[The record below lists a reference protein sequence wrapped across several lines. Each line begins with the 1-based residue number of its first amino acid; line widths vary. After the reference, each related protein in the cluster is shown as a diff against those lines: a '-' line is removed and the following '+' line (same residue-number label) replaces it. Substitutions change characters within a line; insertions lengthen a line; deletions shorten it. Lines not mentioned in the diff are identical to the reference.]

1 MRHSIPLAWFLLAV
15 TTLTIAPA
23 MLAQAA
29 AAFAA

>member
-1 MRHSIPLAWFLLAV
+1 MRYPIPLAWFLLAI
-15 TTLTIAPA
+15 TTLALTPA